1 MTIVIEQAEIRLT
14 SQQLANALRQL
25 SPDELESVLRELALP
40 TWEERFDTL
49 LARVRE
55 RAQQSPLTDDEIN
68 TEVEQARAEF
78 PQGRS

>member
-14 SQQLANALRQL
+14 PQQLANALRQL
-25 SPDELESVLRELALP
+25 SPDELEGVLRELALP
-40 TWEERFDTL
+40 AWKERFDAL

-68 TEVEQARAEF
+68 TEVETARAEF